1 MCRCRREHG
10 LETLQ
15 PRHVVGEAIGEAQ
28 GKGSDEALELE
39 EALVGKVPARRLVDR
54 LDDAFVPAGRA
65 ERLEATGVDLSRF
78 VLILAV
84 GAAYVAGFVWLGFFT
99 STVIMVPAVAWM
111 LGYREPKVILLTTL
125 SITLVLYA
133 VFRLLL
139 GVPLPEEALWSLF
152 GA

>member
-1 MCRCRREHG
+1 MPAAASGIGFAMCCFWA
-10 LETLQ
+10 LQ
-15 PRHVVGEAIGEAQ
+15 SVRILA
-28 GKGSDEALELE
+28 
-39 EALVGKVPARRLVDR
+39 
-54 LDDAFVPAGRA
+54 AGRA

>member
-1 MCRCRREHG
+1 MNRRTIELAAAGVFAVLFAVLFLQGIGYSGRSAYMPAAASGIGFAMCCFWA
-10 LETLQ
+10 LQ
-15 PRHVVGEAIGEAQ
+15 SVRILA
-28 GKGSDEALELE
+28 
-39 EALVGKVPARRLVDR
+39 
-54 LDDAFVPAGRA
+54 AGRA

-111 LGYREPKVILLTTL
+111 LGYRETKVILLTTL
-125 SITLVLYA
+125 SFTLVLYA